1 MSVVEL
7 GRFMDDLADA
17 SGKAILPFFR
27 AQFGLDDK
35 ARGGAPFDPVTEA
48 DRAAEVVLRAMI
60 GQTFPGHGIL
70 GEEFGSERTDAECVW
85 VLDPIDGTRA
95 FIGGLP
101 TWGTLIGLSRNG
113 VPVRGMM
120 HQPYLAER
128 FTGDGRS
135 ARLRAPSGERT
146 LRTRRCADLAQ
157 AILATTDPR
166 LFAAGAEAERFRS
179 LEGQVRMSRYGADC
193 YAYCML
199 AAGQIDLVVEAGLKP
214 YDIVALIPIVEGAG
228 ACHGLGRRSRRGR
241 RARDRGGRPAAA
253 RGGAQGAEP
262 VRRRRRTAMS
272 LSGETDGRAA
282 VGGTRSP
289 APLCRGRERVG
300 TPIRRQDPSAC
311 C

>member
-70 GEEFGSERTDAECVW
+70 GEEFGAERTDAECVW

-101 TWGTLIGLSRNG
+101 TWGTLIGLTRNG

-128 FTGDGRS
+128 SPGTGAAPSS
-135 ARLRAPSGERT
+135 AR
-146 LRTRRCADLAQ
+146 
-157 AILATTDPR
+157 
-166 LFAAGAEAERFRS
+166 
-179 LEGQVRMSRYGADC
+179 
-193 YAYCML
+193 
-199 AAGQIDLVVEAGLKP
+199 
-214 YDIVALIPIVEGAG
+214 
-228 ACHGLGRRSRRGR
+228 R
-241 RARDRGGRPAAA
+241 RASGPCAPAAA
-253 RGGAQGAEP
+253 GTSPRP
-262 VRRRRRTAMS
+262 SWPRRIPACSRP
-272 LSGETDGRAA
+272 ETR
-282 VGGTRSP
+282 
-289 APLCRGRERVG
+289 
-300 TPIRRQDPSAC
+300 PSASGHWKARC
-311 C
+311 GCPATAPIATPTACWRPARSTSWSRPV

>member
-1 MSVVEL
+1 MNPPVRLGGLDGRGHAPVSSYAGRTNGPAAEGRGIDPMSVVEL
-7 GRFMDDLADA
+7 GRFLDDLADA

-48 DRAAEVVLRAMI
+48 DRAAEVVLRKMI

-85 VLDPIDGTRA
+85 VLDPIDGTRS
-95 FIGGLP
+95 FIAGLP
-101 TWGTLIGLSRNG
+101 TWGTLIGLTRNG

-120 HQPYLAER
+120 HQPYLGER
-128 FTGDGRS
+128 FTGDGKS
-135 ARLRAPSGERT
+135 ARLRGPAGERT
-146 LRTRRCADLAQ
+146 LLTRRCADLGQ

-166 LFAAGAEAERFRS
+166 LFKAEEEAERFRT

-214 YDIVALIPIVEGAG
+214 YDIVALIPIIEGAG
-228 ACHGLGRRSRRGR
+228 GRVTAWDGGSAAG
-241 RARDRGGRPAAA
+241 GGRVVAAGDPRLHAAA
-253 RGGAQGAEP
+253 LKVLNP
-262 VRRRRRTAMS
+262 
-272 LSGETDGRAA
+272 
-282 VGGTRSP
+282 
-289 APLCRGRERVG
+289 
-300 TPIRRQDPSAC
+300 
-311 C
+311 

>member
-1 MSVVEL
+1 MNAVDFEAFVE
-7 GRFMDDLADA
+7 RLATV
-17 SGKAILPFFR
+17 SGEAILPFFR
-27 AQFGLDDK
+27 TAI
-35 ARGGAPFDPVTEA
+35 GADNKPGKGSFDPVTEA
-48 DRAAEVVLRAMI
+48 DRGGEAAMRALI
-60 GQTFPGHGIL
+60 TQTFPGHGIL

-193 YAYCML
+193 YAYAML
-199 AAGQIDLVVEAGLKP
+199 ASGQVDLVIETGLQA
-214 YDIVALIPIVEGAG
+214 YDIVALIPLIEGAG
-228 ACHGLGRRSRRGR
+228 GVVTNWQ
-241 RARDRGGRPAAA
+241 GGSASQGGDVIAAA
-253 RGGAQGAEP
+253 NHQIHEKALRLL
-262 VRRRRRTAMS
+262 R
-272 LSGETDGRAA
+272 
-282 VGGTRSP
+282 
-289 APLCRGRERVG
+289 
-300 TPIRRQDPSAC
+300 
-311 C
+311 